1 LLAAREIART
11 KNGRGQRIMKTCT
24 RNADHQLH
32 PVFFS
37 DCGDNGHPAISLG
50 LMEGLLLAG
59 IGFLGIDIRRLLY
72 ASGSIAIE
80 DTVEEGVNLGAVDRS
95 RSS

>member
-1 LLAAREIART
+1 
-11 KNGRGQRIMKTCT
+11 
-24 RNADHQLH
+24 
-32 PVFFS
+32 
-37 DCGDNGHPAISLG
+37 
-50 LMEGLLLAG
+50 MEGLLLAG